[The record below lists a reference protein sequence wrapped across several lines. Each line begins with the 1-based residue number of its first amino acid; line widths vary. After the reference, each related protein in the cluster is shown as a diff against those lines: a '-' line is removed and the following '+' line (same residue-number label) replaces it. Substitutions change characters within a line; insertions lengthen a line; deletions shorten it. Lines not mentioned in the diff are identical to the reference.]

1 MQFSNYA
8 NRFTANSGTV
18 QLMDDLGSAQR
29 ATGPVYM
36 LGGGNPAHIPAAEA
50 LFKNEMLKLVNNER
64 NFGKAIGEYDS
75 PQGNGAFIKALADLL
90 RKRFG
95 WEVGPENIAIT
106 NGSQS
111 SFGILFNVL
120 AGQYPDGSFRK
131 IMLPLTPEYVGY
143 SDVGIHEQPIFE
155 GHRPTIEK
163 LEDGFFKYRVD
174 FDSLTI
180 DQRYGAVCVSRPTN
194 PTGNV
199 ITDDELAELARRC
212 QAADVP
218 LIIDGAYGVPFP
230 GIVFS
235 DATPLWN
242 DNIILCLS
250 LSKLGL
256 PGLRTGIVIA
266 QPEVIQLIK
275 NANAI
280 NSLAPGRI
288 GPSLVTSMIEDESLL
303 TLCDE
308 VVRPFYAEK
317 VHRVIDIIKTL
328 MPDLPVQI
336 HKPEGALFV
345 WLWFEDLP
353 IHCNALY
360 QRLVKE
366 GVYVIAG
373 HHFYPGLDD
382 DWRHKQECIR
392 VNYAGEESVVRRGLE
407 IIAEQVRDIYRAQG

>member
-1 MQFSNYA
+1 M
-8 NRFTANSGTV
+8 
-18 QLMDDLGSAQR
+18 
-29 ATGPVYM
+29 
-36 LGGGNPAHIPAAEA
+36 
-50 LFKNEMLKLVNNER
+50 
-64 NFGKAIGEYDS
+64 
-75 PQGNGAFIKALADLL
+75 
-90 RKRFG
+90 
-95 WEVGPENIAIT
+95 GPENIAIT

-120 AGQYPDGSFRK
+120 AGDFSDGSFRK
-131 IMLPLTPEYVGY
+131 ILLPLTPEYVGY

-155 GHRPTIEK
+155 GHRPSIEK
-163 LEDGFFKYRVD
+163 LDDGFFKYHVD

-199 ITDDELAELARRC
+199 ITDSEIQELARRC
-212 QAADVP
+212 QAARVP

-230 GIVFS
+230 SIVFS
-235 DATPLWN
+235 TATPLWN

-266 QPEVIQLIK
+266 QPAIIGLIK

-288 GPSLVTSMIEDESLL
+288 GPALVTSMIEDQSLL
-303 TLCDE
+303 ALCDDI
-308 VVRPFYAEK
+308 VQPYYADK
-317 VHRVIDIIKTL
+317 VHRVIDMIKTL
-328 MPDLPVQI
+328 MPDIPVRI

-353 IHCNALY
+353 IHCHELY
-360 QRLVKE
+360 QRLVAE

-392 VNYAGEESVVRRGLE
+392 VNYAGEESVVFRGLE
-407 IIAEQVRDIYRAQG
+407 IIAEQVRAVYLTAR

>member
-8 NRFTANSGTV
+8 NRFSANSGTV

-36 LGGGNPAHIPAAEA
+36 LGGGNPAHIPEAEA
-50 LFKNEMLKLVNNER
+50 LFKAEMLKLVEDNIA
-64 NFGKAIGEYDS
+64 FGKAIGEYDS
-75 PQGNGAFIKALADLL
+75 PQGNTAFIHALAGLL
-90 RKRFG
+90 QQRFG
-95 WEVGPENIAIT
+95 WQVGPEHIAIT

-120 AGQYPDGSFRK
+120 AGEFADGSFRK
-131 IMLPLTPEYVGY
+131 ILLPLTPEYVGY
-143 SDVGIHEQPIFE
+143 SDVGIHEQAIFE
-155 GHRPTIEK
+155 GHRPSIEK
-163 LEDGFFKYRVD
+163 LGDGFFKYHVD
-174 FDSLTI
+174 FDGLSI
-180 DQRYGAVCVSRPTN
+180 DERYGAVCVSRPTN

-199 ITDDELAELARRC
+199 ITDGELQELARRC
-212 QAADVP
+212 EAAGVP

-235 DATPLWN
+235 QATPLWN
-242 DNIILCLS
+242 ENIILCLS

-266 QPEVIQLIK
+266 NPALIQIIK

-280 NSLAPGRI
+280 NSLAPGRL
-288 GPSLVTSMIEDESLL
+288 GPALVTAMIEDHSLL
-303 TLCDE
+303 SLCND
-308 VVRPFYAEK
+308 VVRPYYADK
-317 VHRVIDIIKTL
+317 VLRVIDMIKAL
-328 MPDLPVQI
+328 MSDIPVRI

-353 IHCNALY
+353 IHCHELY
-360 QRLVKE
+360 QRLVTQ

-407 IIAEQVRDIYRAQG
+407 IIAEQVRGIYRTQT